1 MTAGIAILLLVL
13 RVQTPAFITKQTVSE
28 KNYPLQESTIFCLT
42 LNKKNT
48 VENCTQGRF
57 QVRTSTR
64 LLHSPA
70 RTINYTI
77 NHQVL
82 LAI

>member
-42 LNKKNT
+42 LNKKKHR
-48 VENCTQGRF
+48 GKLY
-57 QVRTSTR
+57 TR
-64 LLHSPA
+64 QIPSKDLHSPPA
-70 RTINYTI
+70 LSGTYNQLHY
-77 NHQVL
+77 
-82 LAI
+82 